1 MVEESEG
8 KKRRRKEEGILMKN
22 AFYSCVI
29 SAHMVDLHTVELD
42 NVGVVEL
49 LEERDLMNNGLNGT
63 RVLLLDGE
71 L

>member
-1 MVEESEG
+1 M
-8 KKRRRKEEGILMKN
+8 KKVL
-22 AFYSCVI
+22 YSCVT

-49 LEERDLMNNGLNGT
+49 LEEGDLMNNGLDGT

>member
-1 MVEESEG
+1 MKGRRGEG
-8 KKRRRKEEGILMKN
+8 EEEGILMKN
-22 AFYSCVI
+22 ALHSCVI
-29 SAHMVDLHTVELD
+29 SAHMVDLHTIELD

-49 LEERDLMNNGLNGT
+49 LEERDLVNNGLNGT

>member
-1 MVEESEG
+1 MKGRRGEG
-8 KKRRRKEEGILMKN
+8 KEEGILMKN

-49 LEERDLMNNGLNGT
+49 LEERDLVNNGLNGT

>member
-1 MVEESEG
+1 M
-8 KKRRRKEEGILMKN
+8 
-22 AFYSCVI
+22 VI
-29 SAHMVDLHTVELD
+29 SAHMVDFHTIELD

-49 LEERDLMNNGLNGT
+49 LEERDLVNNGLNGT

>member
-1 MVEESEG
+1 
-8 KKRRRKEEGILMKN
+8 MKN
-22 AFYSCVI
+22 TFYSCVI

-49 LEERDLMNNGLNGT
+49 LEERDLVNNGLDCT
-63 RVLLLDGE
+63 CVLLLDGE